1 MTIIDTQWCSYRLP
15 LRSSFTTAHNV
26 LAAREGTIVEII
38 TDDGIIGR
46 GEIAPIPEFGSSTL
60 AQAVA
65 QLPAIAAQLHA
76 AQLDEAL
83 NRISTAREAGA
94 IAASTAC
101 GLEIALL
108 DALATSEGCSI
119 NELLMRSSPSL
130 RFAECAFPG
139 ATIPVNAVIGAATVD
154 AAVTAAREAVA
165 AGFGCIK
172 LKVGRD
178 TEETIERIAAIRKAI
193 GPAIHLRLD
202 ANAGWNIE
210 QARYILNRCAG
221 YDIQYVEQ
229 PLKADDLTG
238 MRKLRQ
244 EVPTPVA
251 VDEALHDLASA
262 RRALAQEA
270 ADIFI
275 IKPQLA
281 GGLRTSRQ
289 MIREAMEQG
298 VLCVVTSSIE
308 SGIGLVAVLH
318 LAAASPEVT
327 LECGLATLPLLA
339 DDLLTDD
346 LPIHHGS
353 IAVPTASGLG
363 VYLDRGAL
371 ERYKLSNGVTI

>member
-46 GEIAPIPEFGSSTL
+46 GEIAPIPEFGSGIL

-65 QLPAIAAQLHA
+65 QLPTIAAQLHA

-83 NRISTAREAGA
+83 NRISTVREAGA

-130 RFAECAFPG
+130 RFAECAFPR

-193 GPAIHLRLD
+193 GPTIHLRLD

-238 MRKLRQ
+238 MRKLCQ
-244 EVPTPVA
+244 EIPIPVA

-289 MIREAMEQG
+289 MIREATEQG
-298 VLCVVTSSIE
+298 VQCVVTSSIE
-308 SGIGLVAVLH
+308 SGIGLVAALH

>member
-1 MTIIDTQWCSYRLP
+1 MTITGTQWCSYRLP

-108 DALATSEGCSI
+108 DAFAISEGCSI

-130 RFAECAFPG
+130 RFAECAFPR

-298 VLCVVTSSIE
+298 VQCVVTSSIE
-308 SGIGLVAVLH
+308 SGIGLVAALH

-353 IAVPTASGLG
+353 IAVPTAPGLG